1 MSLKNG
7 LLLIIALWASFTLV
21 ACGYDNSNS
30 APQATDY
37 SQAAHWLSL
46 PSSVK
51 KEVDVFYLYP
61 TAWQSVDE
69 SNPHICEIDD
79 ASMLKNAPAAFARQ
93 ATAFETV
100 GNIYAPY
107 YRQDDMSPI
116 DREKVIA
123 GIPTL
128 DAVAA
133 FDYYIKH
140 YNNGH
145 PFILAGHSQG
155 SNVLCNLLAGYM
167 KDNPDVY
174 KKMVAAYVIGY
185 SVTDT
190 YLANN
195 PHLKFA
201 EGPDDT
207 GVIISYNTQA
217 PDVVPGTNPVISGL
231 GLVINPITWTREETL
246 ATTAEGLGSLMPNAS
261 GVFSRVAQ
269 YGDARVDKDN
279 GVLICSTA
287 DEDALFRLS
296 GALGR
301 GVYHSFD
308 YPFYYYNL
316 RANAANRAAKF
327 LSNNHDHVRCARQGC
342 AGREQIK
349 IGNKHAEAYESG
361 SATNNINIVTS
372 Q

>member
-1 MSLKNG
+1 MLSSLG
-7 LLLIIALWASFTLV
+7 GHAPLLILHL
-21 ACGYDNSNS
+21 N
-30 APQATDY
+30 
-37 SQAAHWLSL
+37 
-46 PSSVK
+46 
-51 KEVDVFYLYP
+51 
-61 TAWQSVDE
+61 
-69 SNPHICEIDD
+69 
-79 ASMLKNAPAAFARQ
+79 
-93 ATAFETV
+93 
-100 GNIYAPY
+100 
-107 YRQDDMSPI
+107 
-116 DREKVIA
+116 
-123 GIPTL
+123 
-128 DAVAA
+128 
-133 FDYYIKH
+133 
-140 YNNGH
+140 
-145 PFILAGHSQG
+145 
-155 SNVLCNLLAGYM
+155 
-167 KDNPDVY
+167 
-174 KKMVAAYVIGY
+174 
-185 SVTDT
+185 T
-190 YLANN
+190 Y
-195 PHLKFA
+195 
-201 EGPDDT
+201 
-207 GVIISYNTQA
+207 
-217 PDVVPGTNPVISGL
+217 VPGTNPVLSGL